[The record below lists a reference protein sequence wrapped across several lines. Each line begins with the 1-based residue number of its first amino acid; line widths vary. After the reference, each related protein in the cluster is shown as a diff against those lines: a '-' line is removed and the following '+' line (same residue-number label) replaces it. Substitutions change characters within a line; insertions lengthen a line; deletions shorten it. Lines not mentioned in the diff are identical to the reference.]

1 MTLSR
6 VVSLSGRTAITL
18 AAFSLGASSAAAQ
31 TARGTVRDSES
42 GAAVAG
48 VVVLALDS
56 AAGVRARSVASGA
69 GEYRVSIQRAVRLRF
84 VRIGFRP
91 EERDVPPAENGVA
104 TVDVAMHA
112 LSQML
117 APVVVHA
124 NASCPKRADND
135 ATFALW
141 DQARAALLAAV
152 VAREANPPRTVR
164 IIYKRLRSLDDAIVE
179 QLVQIDSTA
188 VTTRPF
194 LAVLSSEDFARG
206 GFARDSSGMRQY
218 LAPYADVLLDDA
230 FMSAHCFRSHDGG
243 SARPN
248 QIGVVFE
255 TARRQRGRIDV
266 DGVVWVDT
274 AARALVEVEF
284 HYVGVSDIA
293 TRARSG
299 GEIWFRQMS
308 NGLLIIDRWHIR
320 SAGAN
325 ERPGRDEFGVIPRDE
340 GPIQAIEYG
349 GQVVEASWP
358 DGLSWRAPLGRLV
371 VHGVDSDGRP
381 TAGFELRL
389 RGTNYSA
396 RPNAR
401 GVAEVASLLPG
412 PYRAVV
418 ADTLLGR
425 LGLAASGPATFVV
438 VRDTTVEQRITVRD
452 ALQNVRDF
460 CGGSGTDSNEA
471 LLVVRI
477 RTPEGLPVTDA
488 AWEVRRT
495 RAPSR
500 NYDEAFAHAR
510 HPSSDGTL
518 LGCLRMRKGDAVR
531 IAVWREG
538 QPIVIREHVLTD
550 DATVVGIVLP
560 TP

>member
-1 MTLSR
+1 MAIAMGALS
-6 VVSLSGRTAITL
+6 LTA
-18 AAFSLGASSAAAQ
+18 ASAGAQ
-31 TARGTVRDSES
+31 TARGTVRDADT
-42 GAAVAG
+42 GAPVAG

-56 AAGVRARSVASGA
+56 TAGVRVRSIAGA
-69 GEYRVSIQRAVRLRF
+69 VGEYRVSVAHAVKLRF
-84 VRIGFRP
+84 VRIGYRP
-91 EERDVPPAENGVA
+91 EEREIPAGDA
-104 TVDVAMHA
+104 DIKTIDVAMHA

-117 APVVVHA
+117 APVEVRA
-124 NASCPKRADND
+124 NANCPKRADND

-152 VAREANPPRTVR
+152 VAREANPPRSTR

-188 VTTRPF
+188 VTARPF

-230 FMSAHCFRSHDGG
+230 FMAAHCFRSRDGG
-243 SARPN
+243 PARPK
-248 QIGVVFE
+248 QIGVAFE
-255 TARRQRGRIDV
+255 TARHQRGRIDV

-371 VHGVDSDGRP
+371 VRGVDSGGRS
-381 TAGFELRL
+381 TTGFELRL

-396 RPNAR
+396 HPDAR
-401 GVAEVASLLPG
+401 GLAEISSLLPG

-425 LGLAASGPATFVV
+425 IGLAPSAATSFVV
-438 VRDTTVEQRITVRD
+438 ARDTTVEQRIAVRD
-452 ALQNVRDF
+452 ALQNFREY
-460 CGGSGTDSNEA
+460 CGGGGTDPNEA
-471 LLVVRI
+471 LLVVRV
-477 RTPEGLPVTDA
+477 RTPDGLPVTDA
-488 AWEVRRT
+488 AWEVRRS
-495 RAPSR
+495 RAPGRSY
-500 NYDEAFAHAR
+500 NEEFARAR

-538 QPIVIREHVLTD
+538 QPIVIREQVLTN
-550 DATVVGIVLP
+550 DATAVGIVLP

>member
-1 MTLSR
+1 MTCLRLLLSL
-6 VVSLSGRTAITL
+6 VAATCVAASGAM
-18 AAFSLGASSAAAQ
+18 AQ
-31 TARGTVRDSES
+31 TARGTVRDNDT
-42 GAAVAG
+42 GVPVAG

-56 AAGVRARSVASGA
+56 AAGVRARSIASA
-69 GEYRVSIQRAVRLRF
+69 VGEYRVSVARAVKLRF
-84 VRIGFRP
+84 VRIGYRP
-91 EERDVPPAENGVA
+91 EEREIPPGEADLK
-104 TVDVAMHA
+104 TIDVAMHA
-112 LSQML
+112 LTQML
-117 APVVVHA
+117 APVEVRA
-124 NASCPKRADND
+124 NASCPKRDDAS

-141 DQARAALLAAV
+141 DQARAALLNAV
-152 VAREANPPRTVR
+152 VAREANPPRSVR

-188 VTTRPF
+188 VTSRPF

-230 FMSAHCFRSHDGG
+230 FIAAHCFHSRDGG
-243 SARPN
+243 PSRSK
-248 QIGVVFE
+248 QIGVAFE

-266 DGVVWVDT
+266 DGIVWVDT
-274 AARALVEVEF
+274 SARALVEVEF
-284 HYVGVSDIA
+284 RYVGVSDAA

-325 ERPGRDEFGVIPRDE
+325 ERRAHDEFGVIPREE

-349 GQVVEASWP
+349 GQVVEAAWP

-371 VHGVDSDGRP
+371 VRGVDSAGGP
-381 TAGFELRL
+381 ATGFELRL

-396 RPNAR
+396 RPNER
-401 GVAEVASLLPG
+401 GVAQIGSLLPG
-412 PYRAVV
+412 PYRAFVT
-418 ADTLLGR
+418 DTLLGR
-425 LGLAASGPATFVV
+425 IGLAPSAPTKFVV
-438 VRDTTVEQRITVRD
+438 ARDSLVEQRITVRD
-452 ALQNVRDF
+452 AIQNFREF
-460 CGGSGTDSNEA
+460 CGGGAGSDEA
-471 LLVVRI
+471 LLVVRV

-500 NYDEAFAHAR
+500 DYTEEFAHAR
-510 HPSSDGTL
+510 HASPDGTL
-518 LGCLRMRKGDAVR
+518 LGCLRMKKGDAVR
-531 IAVWREG
+531 VAVWREG
-538 QPIVIREHVLTD
+538 QPIIIREEVLTSE
-550 DATVVGIVLP
+550 AKAIGIVIP

>member
-1 MTLSR
+1 MTMVRRLPS
-6 VVSLSGRTAITL
+6 VL
-18 AAFSLGASSAAAQ
+18 AAMCVAASAASAQ
-31 TARGTVRDSES
+31 TARGTVRDSDT
-42 GAAVAG
+42 GAPVAG

-56 AAGVRARSVASGA
+56 AAGARARSVTSAL
-69 GEYRVSIQRAVRLRF
+69 GEYHVSAARATKLRF
-84 VRIGFRP
+84 VRIGYRP
-91 EERDVPPAENGVA
+91 EERAIPPGGTDDKAI
-104 TVDVAMHA
+104 DVAMHA

-117 APVVVHA
+117 APVEVRA
-124 NASCPKRADND
+124 NANCPRHDDAS

-141 DQARAALLAAV
+141 DQARAALLNAV
-152 VAREANPPRTVR
+152 VAREANPPRSIR
-164 IIYKRLRSLDDAIVE
+164 IIYKRLRSLDDAIIE

-230 FMSAHCFRSHDGG
+230 FMSAHCFRSRDGG

-248 QIGVVFE
+248 QIGVAFE
-255 TARRQRGRIDV
+255 TARRQRGRVDV

-274 AARALVEVEF
+274 AARTLVDVEF
-284 HYVGVSDIA
+284 RYVGVSEA
-293 TRARSG
+293 AARARSG

-325 ERPGRDEFGVIPRDE
+325 ERPGHDEFGVIPRDE
-340 GPIQAIEYG
+340 GPVQAIEYG
-349 GQVVEASWP
+349 GQLVEAAWP
-358 DGLSWRAPLGRLV
+358 DGLSWHAPLGRLA
-371 VHGVDSDGRP
+371 VHGADAAGHP
-381 TAGFELRL
+381 ATGFELRL

-396 RPNAR
+396 RANER
-401 GVAEVASLLPG
+401 GAAQIGSLLPG

-418 ADTLLGR
+418 TDTLLGR
-425 LGLAASGPATFVV
+425 IGLAPTALTTFVV
-438 VRDTTVEQRITVRD
+438 ARDSVVDRRVTVRD
-452 ALQNVRDF
+452 AIQNLREF
-460 CGGSGTDSNEA
+460 CGGGGGGGGGDPEEA
-471 LLVVRI
+471 LLVVRV

-500 NYDEAFAHAR
+500 DYNEQVAHAR
-510 HPSSDGTL
+510 HPSPDGTL
-518 LGCLRMRKGDAVR
+518 LGCLRMKKGDAVR

-538 QPIVIREHVLTD
+538 QPIVIREQVLTGE
-550 DATVVGIVLP
+550 AAVVGIVLP

>member
-1 MTLSR
+1 MTTLRRLLSLLATMC
-6 VVSLSGRTAITL
+6 VAVS
-18 AAFSLGASSAAAQ
+18 GAGAQ
-31 TARGTVRDSES
+31 TARGTVRDSDT
-42 GAAVAG
+42 GAPVAG

-56 AAGVRARSVASGA
+56 AAGVRARSVTSGI
-69 GEYRVSIQRAVRLRF
+69 GEYRVSGARTTKLRF
-84 VRIGFRP
+84 VRIGYRP
-91 EERDVPPAENGVA
+91 EERDIPPGDAENK
-104 TVDVAMHA
+104 TIDVAMHA

-117 APVVVHA
+117 APVEVRA
-124 NASCPKRADND
+124 NANCPRRDDAS

-141 DQARAALLAAV
+141 DQARAALLNAV
-152 VAREANPPRTVR
+152 VAREANPPRSIR
-164 IIYKRLRSLDDAIVE
+164 IIYKRLRSVDDAIVE

-206 GFARDSSGMRQY
+206 GFARDSSGTRQY

-230 FMSAHCFRSHDGG
+230 VMSAHCFRSRDGG
-243 SARPN
+243 SARAK
-248 QIGVVFE
+248 QIGVAFE
-255 TARRQRGRIDV
+255 TARRQRGRVDV

-274 AARALVEVEF
+274 AARTLVEVEF
-284 HYVGVSDIA
+284 RYVGVSDA
-293 TRARSG
+293 AVRARSG

-325 ERPGRDEFGVIPRDE
+325 ERPAHDEFGVIPRDE

-349 GQVVEASWP
+349 GQVVEAAWP
-358 DGLSWRAPLGRLV
+358 DGLSWSAPLGRLT
-371 VHGVDSDGRP
+371 VHGVDSGGRP
-381 TAGFELRL
+381 ATGFELRL

-396 RPNAR
+396 RPNER
-401 GVAEVASLLPG
+401 GVAQLGSLLPG

-418 ADTLLGR
+418 TDTLLGR
-425 LGLAASGPATFVV
+425 IGLAPTALPTFVV
-438 VRDTTVEQRITVRD
+438 ARDSAVERRVTVRD
-452 ALQNVRDF
+452 AVQNLREF
-460 CGGSGTDSNEA
+460 CGGGGDGEEA
-471 LLVVRI
+471 LLVVRV

-500 NYDEAFAHAR
+500 DYTEEVAHAR
-510 HPSSDGTL
+510 HPSPDGTL
-518 LGCLRMRKGDAVR
+518 LGCLRLKRGDAVR

-538 QPIVIREHVLTD
+538 QPIIIREQVLTGG
-550 DATVVGIVLP
+550 AAAVGIVLP